1 MALGPNR
8 HVYQYVRPLFAV
20 NAAQE
25 RGGILCADTSTA
37 GQALYVVSPT
47 GSDVRPLGLQMD
59 DVESMNFDRHP
70 EYLQRNVVDIGS
82 VVGICNKGEFQTN
95 LIVGTPAQGQ
105 KMYLHPTGYVGPSQ
119 LTDGLNPA
127 PLVGKF
133 LSAKD
138 ANGYAHV
145 LVDI

>member
-8 HVYQYVRPLFAV
+8 HEFQWVRPLFAV
-20 NAAQE
+20 NAAAE
-25 RGGILCADTSTA
+25 RGGIISADASTA
-37 GQALYVVSPT
+37 GQATYLVTPT
-47 GSDVRPLGLQMD
+47 GTNVRPLGVLLD

-105 KMYLHPTGYVGPSQ
+105 PAYLHPTGYIGATQ

-127 PLVGKF
+127 PRVGTF
-133 LSAKD
+133 LSAMD
-138 ANGYAHV
+138 ANGFAHFS
-145 LVDI
+145 VDL